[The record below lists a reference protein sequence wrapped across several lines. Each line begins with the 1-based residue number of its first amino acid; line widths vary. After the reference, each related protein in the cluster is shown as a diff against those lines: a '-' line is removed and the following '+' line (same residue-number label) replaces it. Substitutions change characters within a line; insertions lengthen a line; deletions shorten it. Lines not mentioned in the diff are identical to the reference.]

1 MIKDIVPKEGNR
13 FKNHFDPLTSKE
25 GKSPV
30 TFRSTEITA
39 HEYLDFSLFR
49 LVPPHL
55 VDPGTIVVKTVR
67 QPSVL
72 EEHNYHKRPIIKTL
86 VRKRLYWLR
95 PPSPTFADS
104 DQSQNNESSTE
115 SAKKFREEAVAA
127 EERPRAES

>member
-13 FKNHFDPLTSKE
+13 FKNYFDPLTSKE
-25 GKSPV
+25 AESPV

-55 VDPGTIVVKTVR
+55 VDPGTIVVKTMR

-95 PPSPTFADS
+95 PPSLTFADS

-115 SAKKFREEAVAA
+115 SAKKLREEVAA